1 MNRSLQ
7 DKVQQLSGPV
17 LILGASGFVGAN
29 LLHTLLR
36 VRRDVFGV
44 SSHAQPWRLDG
55 LPRDNILV
63 YDLLV
68 TSHIKE
74 LLDRVR
80 PQTVF
85 DCIAYGAYSFET
97 EWERIYQTNFNLV
110 VRLLQALHSRKIHC
124 YIHAGSSSEYGELCN
139 APDEREAC
147 QPNSHYAVSK
157 VAAAATIRFMGQKLG
172 LPCANL
178 RLYSVFGPLEDPS
191 RLIPNLIIH
200 GERGVLPPFV
210 DPDIARDFIY
220 VDDACESFCD
230 AALHLTPKDYGESF
244 NIGSGLSTTIRQ
256 VAEEAR
262 HMFGILDQPHYS
274 MPNRS
279 WDLPDWCANPAK
291 AKQVLCWEPRTS
303 FREGLQKTRAW
314 YTALPDR
321 QLYLASSKQVTLSD
335 RYSISAIIACYKDG
349 EAIPLMY
356 ERLTQVFQK
365 IGVDY
370 EIIFVNDCSPD
381 DSQEIIRKLTVADTR
396 VMGISHSRNF
406 GSQAAFMSGMEI
418 FGKRAC
424 VLLDGD
430 LQDPP
435 ELIEHFLTQWRE
447 GFDVVYGRRV
457 KRVAPWYMQIAYK
470 LFYRVFDWFSYLHIP
485 YDAGDFSLLTRPV
498 VEAILRFPERD
509 LFLRGVRAF
518 VGFRQT
524 GVDYVRPER
533 MFGVTTNNLL
543 KNLNWAKIGILSFS
557 NVPLNLLT
565 ATSLLLVLVITLMVG
580 YVIISKLLWPDMAPH
595 GITTLMLMIM
605 FFGSI
610 NLLAVSLIGE
620 YIAKIFYETKQRPL
634 FVRRSFIRHGEVRPF
649 SGTAKP

>member
-7 DKVQQLSGPV
+7 EKYHQVPGPV
-17 LILGASGFVGAN
+17 LILGASGFIGAN
-29 LLHTLLR
+29 LLHSFLR

-44 SSHAQPWRLDG
+44 SSHAQPWRLDD
-55 LPRDNILV
+55 LPKENILV

-68 TSHIKE
+68 TSHIQQ

-97 EWERIYQTNFNLV
+97 EWERIHQTNFNLV
-110 VRLLQALHSRKIHC
+110 VRLLQELQSRNIHC
-124 YIHAGSSSEYGELCN
+124 YIHAGSSSEYGESCN
-139 APDEREAC
+139 APDEMAEC
-147 QPNSHYAVSK
+147 LPNSHYAVSK
-157 VAAAATIRFMGQKLG
+157 VAAAAAIRFMGRRHG

-178 RLYSVFGPLEDPS
+178 RLYSVYGPLEDPA

-200 GERGVLPPFV
+200 GERGQLPPFV
-210 DPDIARDFIY
+210 DPNIARDFIF
-220 VDDACESFCD
+220 VDDACESFVD
-230 AALHLTPKDYGESF
+230 AALHLTPKDYGASF
-244 NIGSGLSTTIRQ
+244 NIGSGHSTTIRH

-262 HMFGILDQPHYS
+262 KLFGIAEQPHFT

-279 WDLPDWCANPAK
+279 WDLPEWCANPAR

-303 FREGLQKTRAW
+303 FLEGLQRTREW
-314 YTALPDR
+314 YTTLADR
-321 QLYLASSKQVTLSD
+321 QAYQASSKQVTLSD

-349 EAIPLMY
+349 QAIPLMH
-356 ERLTQVFQK
+356 ERLTKVLQK
-365 IGVDY
+365 MGVDY

-381 DSQEIIRKLTVADTR
+381 DSQEIIRRLSFADSR
-396 VMGISHSRNF
+396 VMGITHSRNF

-418 FGKRAC
+418 SGKRAC

-435 ELIEHFLTQWRE
+435 ELLEQFLAKWRE
-447 GFDVVYGRRV
+447 GYDVVYGRRV
-457 KRVAPWYMQIAYK
+457 KRVAPWHMQIAYK
-470 LFYRVFDWFSYLHIP
+470 LFYRVFGWFSYLHIP
-485 YDAGDFSLLTRPV
+485 RDAGDFSLLTRPV
-498 VEAILRFPERD
+498 VEAMLRFPERD

-518 VGFRQT
+518 VGFHQT

-565 ATSLLLVLVITLMVG
+565 AISLGLVLVVMLLVG
-580 YVIISKLLWPDMAPH
+580 YVIISKLIWPDMAPH

-605 FFGSI
+605 FFGSV
-610 NLLAVSLIGE
+610 NLLAISLVGE
-620 YIAKIFYETKQRPL
+620 YIAKIFNETKQRPL

-649 SGTAKP
+649 SGTGKR